1 MRSGKKVA
9 VIRGPSLNKW
19 EMQNYEPMAT
29 RHDITAMCLRENL
42 YDTSNILLKKATFR
56 SLEAAMP
63 VPLRRYWTALL
74 HKAGYHYHMLELE
87 RSLAEYEVMHTA
99 DTWYAF
105 SYQAALAK
113 RRYGNRLVVTTWENI
128 PFALE
133 HKSVIR
139 RLKGA
144 VKENADLFL
153 AVSRSSKQALI
164 GEGVSE
170 GRIRVLPMGVDV
182 WRFAPMEK
190 DEGLCS
196 ELGLAAGDV
205 VFLFVGRL
213 VEEKGILDLI
223 SAYSALAKDTS
234 LRTKLVVAG
243 EGTMRGRS
251 EELARRLGVSGSVSF
266 IGNQPYMRMP
276 SLYSIADVFVLPS
289 APTTGWQEQFGMAL
303 VEAMACGKPIISTL
317 TGAIPEVVGPAAL
330 LVQPREPLG
339 LNEAMRAMALD
350 VRMREGLGERA
361 RAMALERYDSGNV
374 ADALSSIYE
383 GL

>member
-1 MRSGKKVA
+1 
-9 VIRGPSLNKW
+9 
-19 EMQNYEPMAT
+19 
-29 RHDITAMCLRENL
+29 
-42 YDTSNILLKKATFR
+42 
-56 SLEAAMP
+56 
-63 VPLRRYWTALL
+63 
-74 HKAGYHYHMLELE
+74 MLELG

-113 RRYGNRLVVTTWENI
+113 RRHGNRLVVTAWENI

-133 HKSVIR
+133 HKPVIR

-153 AVSRSSKQALI
+153 AVSHSSKQALI
-164 GEGVSE
+164 SEGVSE

-182 WRFAPMEK
+182 RRFAPMDK

-196 ELGLAAGDV
+196 ELGLADGEV

-223 SAYSALAKDTS
+223 SAYGALAKDTS
-234 LRTKLVVAG
+234 LKTKLVVAG

-251 EELARRLGVSGSVSF
+251 EELARRLGVSASVSF
-266 IGNQPYMRMP
+266 IGNQSYMRMP

-303 VEAMACGKPIISTL
+303 VEAMACGKPLISTL

-330 LVQPREPLG
+330 MVQPREPLG
-339 LNEAMRAMALD
+339 LKEAMRAMVYD

-361 RAMALERYDSGNV
+361 RAMALERYDSRNV
-374 ADALSSIYE
+374 ADALSRIYE